1 MSLGSAYKSLSATY
15 IDGIT
20 APINYIQNSGYEVP
34 NVSNGGNGVWTAFS
48 TTITNNYPVGTINAA
63 SGSVSIGPTISNPLN
78 GTTSLLLT
86 VSSSVTA
93 GNGFLSPAFFINRED
108 QASVLNTQFAYEILS
123 GATNLNLS
131 GVLGSQS
138 VGVFF
143 YDMTNA
149 AWVIP
154 NGSLGMN
161 QITGPAKC
169 RGVTFQTPAVN
180 AGNRYRLAIIMT
192 QVIPGAFTASF
203 DSFSCSPQ
211 TTAVGCPVT
220 DWTAYTPTFTGVG
233 TPTGVNFIYRKV
245 GSSLQVIG
253 TLTAGTT
260 SAVLGSVSLPT
271 SLAIDTTKITLGN
284 TSAQPGAQIGTITGN
299 GVTNSGNTLVTATGT
314 SSTLIYFGGNLEGA
328 ATLVPVNGSSAFNSS
343 QLLSLQFEVPIQGWS
358 SNVQMSSDTDTRVV
372 ALTAG
377 RTSATYNYTADT
389 PIVFNVISQD
399 THGAYNTTTGQY
411 LTPVSG
417 FYSVESFIEFS
428 GTIGQ
433 GYVYVAVAG
442 TQFGGK
448 KGWMSNTTGTLSSSK
463 IVYANAGQTIDVRCG
478 NTNSIAAA
486 QNYSLSIQRLA
497 GPSVIAASETIS
509 ASYWVSANFAASTTV
524 PINFDSK
531 EFDSHGAVTVSS
543 TAWRF
548 TSPATRNYVVG
559 GYFDMSTSSGTGF
572 RLYKNGSLY
581 KTICGAATG
590 ATGQE
595 SGTTI
600 IKLLAGDY
608 IDIRPSG
615 AITMVGAALNAD
627 ATNFY
632 IYSQS

>member
-20 APINYIQNSGYEVP
+20 APINYIKNSGWENLNIGY
-34 NVSNGGNGVWTAFS
+34 GGNGVWSTFS
-48 TTITNNYPVGTINAA
+48 TTITSGLPTGTIGVAA
-63 SGSVSIGPTISNPLN
+63 GTSSIGPTISQPLN
-78 GTTSLLLT
+78 GTSSLSWT
-86 VSSSVTA
+86 VSAALAA

-108 QASVLNTQFAYEILS
+108 QASILTTKFAYEVAS
-123 GATNLNLS
+123 GVANLNFS
-131 GVLGSQS
+131 GVLGSQTI
-138 VGVFF
+138 GIYF
-143 YDMTNA
+143 YDLTNS

-154 NGSLGMN
+154 TGSLGMN
-161 QITGPAKC
+161 QSSGPSKVSN
-169 RGVTFQTPAVN
+169 VTFQTPAVSF
-180 AGNRYRLAIIMT
+180 GNRFQLAIIAT
-192 QVIPGAFTASF
+192 QATAGAFSVKF
-203 DSFSCSPQ
+203 DSFSCGPQ
-211 TTAVGCPVT
+211 TSAIGVPATDPISYTPVT
-220 DWTAYTPTFTGVG
+220 SGIGSPSSVEAFWLRDAGNMYLTG
-233 TPTGVNFIYRKV
+233 
-245 GSSLQVIG
+245 
-253 TLTAGTT
+253 
-260 SAVLGSVSLPT
+260 
-271 SLAIDTTKITLGN
+271 KITLGTTTGVN
-284 TSAQPGAQIGTITGN
+284 LQIGLPLGSSISSALAATTHASGAFTTNAGTASIVPLITG
-299 GVTNSGNTLVTATGT
+299 GTNYIQFGNNTAGTGLTPILGTAYSSGAIISYSVGP
-314 SSTLIYFGGNLEGA
+314 I
-328 ATLVPVNGSSAFNSS
+328 
-343 QLLSLQFEVPIQGWS
+343 PIQGWS

-531 EFDSHGAVTVSS
+531 EYDDHGAVTTSA
-543 TAWRF
+543 TAWKF
-548 TSPATRNYVVG
+548 VAPIG
-559 GYFDMSTSSGTGF
+559 GLYSVKFFGEITTGSAGINLF
-572 RLYKNGSLY
+572 KNGSLNRP
-581 KTICGAATG
+581 IAFIQSAVNNG
-590 ATGQE
+590 
-595 SGTTI
+595 GTCDI
-600 IKLLAGDY
+600 RLNAGEY
-608 IDIRPSG
+608 LDIRPSG
-615 AITMVGAALNAD
+615 SVTFTGGILSNGNLNIVQFLRVGN
-627 ATNFY
+627 
-632 IYSQS
+632 